1 MLRAEAEAEAV
12 AEGQMAI
19 LISAAE
25 VITGEEQEEESNV
38 SNVEALTL
46 PMPAPITS
54 GDVLCFFSRN
64 KV

>member
-1 MLRAEAEAEAV
+1 
-12 AEGQMAI
+12 MAI

-38 SNVEALTL
+38 SSVEALTL

-54 GDVLCFFSRN
+54 GDVQCFFSRN